1 MPIKLTRWE
10 KHEQIR
16 TATEKMKHCLIFSR
30 EIFCRNK
37 CFMFKYSITH
47 NMLLLRKHDV
57 TEVCSMEYLSTE
69 IELVLPTFKSR
80 VVNVS

>member
-1 MPIKLTRWE
+1 
-10 KHEQIR
+10 
-16 TATEKMKHCLIFSR
+16 
-30 EIFCRNK
+30 
-37 CFMFKYSITH
+37 MFKYSITH